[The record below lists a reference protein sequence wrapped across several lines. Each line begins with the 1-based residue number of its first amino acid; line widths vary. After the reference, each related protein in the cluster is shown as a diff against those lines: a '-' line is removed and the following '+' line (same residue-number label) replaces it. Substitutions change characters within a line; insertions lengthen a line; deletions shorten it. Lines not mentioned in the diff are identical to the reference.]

1 MEIKIL
7 HHPSDETAA
16 RKIGKVLNDNGIS
29 SQLTDSGLTTNGVH
43 ITVTT
48 VTKPSEKTKEV
59 SLLTSSFVHLD
70 TKPGY

>member
-16 RKIGKVLNDNGIS
+16 RRISKVLNDNGIS
-29 SQLTDSGLTTNGVH
+29 SQLTDSETTKNGVQ
-43 ITVTT
+43 VA
-48 VTKPSEKTKEV
+48 VSKQGETKKEV

>member
-7 HHPSDETAA
+7 HHPSDETVA

-29 SQLTDSGLTTNGVH
+29 SQLTDSRLTTNGVH
-43 ITVTT
+43 IAVS
-48 VTKPSEKTKEV
+48 KPSEKTKEV

>member
-16 RKIGKVLNDNGIS
+16 RKISKVLNDNGIS
-29 SQLTDSGLTTNGVH
+29 SQLTDSALTTNGVH
-43 ITVTT
+43 IA

>member
-7 HHPSDETAA
+7 HHPSDETVA
-16 RKIGKVLNDNGIS
+16 RRIGEVLSDNGIS
-29 SQLTDSGLTTNGVH
+29 SQLTDSGLNTSGVH
-43 ITVTT
+43 IAVSKQ
-48 VTKPSEKTKEV
+48 VETKKEV

>member
-7 HHPSDETAA
+7 HHPSDEIVA
-16 RKIGKVLNDNGIS
+16 RRIGEVLNDNGIPS
-29 SQLTDSGLTTNGVH
+29 KLTDSVPTTNGVH
-43 ITVTT
+43 IAVS
-48 VTKPSEKTKEV
+48 KPVESKNEA

>member
-16 RKIGKVLNDNGIS
+16 RKISEVLNDNGIS
-29 SQLTDSGLTTNGVH
+29 SQLTNSAPASKGVH
-43 ITVTT
+43 ITVS
-48 VTKPSEKTKEV
+48 KPSETKKEV